1 VTLSVDP
8 TVYPD
13 PANWWTPIAESGSAL
28 GRLPINFLPVRGTTV
43 ALFQAITPGQATV
56 TSTRSICLADS
67 VTCTGTAIMLWRV
80 TVNVI

>member
-1 VTLSVDP
+1 MTLSVDP

-13 PANWWTPIAESGSAL
+13 PANWWTPIAGSGSAP

-56 TSTRSICLADS
+56 TSTRGICLADS